1 MKKKTSYITFCAVIS
16 ALSVA
21 LMMTSYF
28 PYLTYAI
35 PALSGALIIMP
46 LVEIGKKYS
55 LFTYLVSAVL
65 VFIFAEAEAKLMY
78 ITFFGYY
85 PLLKS
90 VLERIKSR
98 FIEYALKFICF
109 NGAITV
115 VYLGLASLF
124 GIEKDS
130 FGQFGEWGVAVLYI
144 MGNIA
149 FILYDMCLTKLCGY
163 YMYRLHTKIKK
174 IMRF

>member
-21 LMMTSYF
+21 LMLASYF

-46 LVEIGKKYS
+46 LVEADKKYAF
-55 LFTYLVSAVL
+55 LTYLVSAVL

-85 PLLKS
+85 PILKA
-90 VLERIKSR
+90 VLEKIKSR
-98 FIEYALKFICF
+98 FIEYTLKFICF

-115 VYLGLASLF
+115 VYFGLASLF
-124 GIEKDS
+124 GIEADS
-130 FGQFGEWGVAVLYI
+130 FGEFGKWSVAVLYVL
-144 MGNIA
+144 GNIA

-163 YMYRLHTKIKK
+163 YMYRLHEKIKK